1 MGNSKLWI
9 ITIIILPKQWK
20 DEIKVFT
27 IIIKKLEWWRYSW
40 VLTAVVRYI
49 KY

>member
-9 ITIIILPKQWK
+9 ITIIKLPKQWK

-27 IIIKKLEWWRYSW
+27 IIIKKLKWWRYSW